1 MPTRITSID
10 ALRGLTIAFMIL
22 VNDPGDWRHVY
33 WPLDHAAW
41 NGWTPTDLVFP
52 TFVFLVGC
60 SIVFSVGARLAR
72 GVTRTAIS
80 LQMLRR
86 FGILF
91 FIAMFL
97 TAYPHFHMT
106 RLRILGVLTRIALCY
121 LIAGLIYVWVRRAR
135 WLVLIVFVLLAGY
148 WVLMRWVPVPG
159 LGWPVRD
166 FPLLDPDRNL
176 AACIDRGFNGW
187 CQAWLHTGRLYEKTR
202 DPEGLLSTLPAVA
215 TALLGVL
222 AALWLKTTRSATT
235 LRNGLLAAGA
245 VSLTLGE
252 LWNVWFPIN
261 KKLWTS
267 SYVLMAGG
275 WALLALGLGYWLLD
289 GERIQDRA
297 SGWGRAV
304 RAAVWPLLVY
314 GSNAIAAFCL
324 SELLVETLSWW
335 KVPFG
340 DGRRISAWGWVY
352 GHGFAWN
359 GSTENTSLAF
369 ALVYVVVC
377 FLPNWLL
384 WRKKIFLRV

>member
-1 MPTRITSID
+1 
-10 ALRGLTIAFMIL
+10 
-22 VNDPGDWRHVY
+22 
-33 WPLDHAAW
+33 
-41 NGWTPTDLVFP
+41 
-52 TFVFLVGC
+52 
-60 SIVFSVGARLAR
+60 
-72 GVTRTAIS
+72 
-80 LQMLRR
+80 
-86 FGILF
+86 
-91 FIAMFL
+91 
-97 TAYPHFHMT
+97 MT

-121 LIAGLIYVWVRRAR
+121 LIAGLMYVWVRRAS
-135 WLVLIVFVLLAGY
+135 WLAAIVGVLLVGY
-148 WVLMRWVPVPG
+148 WVVMRWAPVPG

-176 AACIDRGFNGW
+176 AAWMDRGFNAW

-202 DPEGLLSTLPAVA
+202 DPEGLLSTLPAVG
-215 TALLGVL
+215 TALFGVL
-222 AALWLKTTRSATT
+222 AALWLKTTRSAAT
-235 LRNGLLAAGA
+235 LRNGLLVAGA
-245 VSLTLGE
+245 VSLALGE

-267 SYVLMAGG
+267 SYVLTAAG

-304 RAAVWPLLVY
+304 RASVWPLLVY

-335 KVPFG
+335 KIPLG
-340 DGRRISAWGWVY
+340 DGRRISAWGWMY
-352 GHGFAWN
+352 AHGFAWN

-369 ALVYVVVC
+369 ALAYVVVC
-377 FLPNWLL
+377 FLPNWWL